1 MSRPATWLLEH
12 RRNVHSQS
20 GEDGVI
26 EQVLSLIP
34 NRDNWCVEF
43 GAWDGLYLT
52 NTRHLIES
60 SGYSAVLIES
70 SQKRYQDL
78 KRNFASFKGVSTVN
92 ARVGFSAGDGLDH
105 ILSATP
111 IPIDFD
117 LLSIDIDGNDYH
129 VWKAVSKYQPK
140 VVIVEF
146 NPTIPSQVH
155 FVQAADASV
164 NQGASLSAL
173 VELGKSKGYE
183 LVSVLAVNAFFVR
196 AEYYPLLQLESNSV
210 EALRA
215 ETAEVTYVFSGYD
228 GTVFLA
234 GGRRLPWHEI
244 ELSASRFQPLP
255 RLLRKY
261 PGNYTFVEKLLWAA
275 YLPPSALLTRIRR
288 ILDRRSR
295 RVDQQSSRN

>member
-1 MSRPATWLLEH
+1 MSRPSTWLIEH
-12 RRNVHSQS
+12 KRDVHSQS

-26 EQVLSLIP
+26 EQVLRLIP
-34 NRDNWCVEF
+34 DRDNWCVEF

-78 KRNFASFKGVSTVN
+78 KRNFASFKGVITVN
-92 ARVGFSAGDGLDH
+92 ARVGFSASDGLDH

-129 VWKAVSKYQPK
+129 VWQAVSKYQPK

-155 FVQAADASV
+155 FVQEADASV

-196 AEYYPLLQLESNSV
+196 AEYYPLFQLESNSL
-210 EALRA
+210 EALRT
-215 ETAEVTYVFSGYD
+215 ETAEVTYLFSGYD
-228 GTVFLA
+228 GTVFLQ

-244 ELSASRFQPLP
+244 ELRPSRFQPLP
-255 RLLRKY
+255 GLLRKY
-261 PGNYTFVEKLLWAA
+261 PGNYNFLEKLLWAA
-275 YLPPSALLTRIRR
+275 YLPPHALLTRIRR
-288 ILDRRSR
+288 ALDKRSR
-295 RVDQQSSRN
+295 RVDQQSSKQ